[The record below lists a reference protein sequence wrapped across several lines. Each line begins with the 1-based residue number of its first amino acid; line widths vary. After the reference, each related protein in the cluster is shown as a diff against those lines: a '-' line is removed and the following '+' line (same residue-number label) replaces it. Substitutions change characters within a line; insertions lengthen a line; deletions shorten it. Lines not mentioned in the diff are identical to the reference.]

1 MATWMALWR
10 SGFSTVPQK
19 DRTLEIMCWSWLVAL
34 MRFHLQ
40 NLNKAEHITSE
51 LEQTSQYIKGW
62 RCTFIA
68 PLVPREPSFL
78 ILFSAVCL
86 NWQQHYLIDGTA
98 KKKKKK
104 RRQCHLLTYSARPES
119 KEHAGR
125 ARDGGTSFSAYQNS
139 VIAIVFFIMIK
150 EYCQARLQKFVV
162 TSLYFECS
170 SKKTTNEKG
179 MCRIRR
185 KKVKYSLRIFF
196 SLMPQTGER

>member
-1 MATWMALWR
+1 M
-10 SGFSTVPQK
+10 V
-19 DRTLEIMCWSWLVAL
+19 
-34 MRFHLQ
+34 LQ
-40 NLNKAEHITSE
+40 
-51 LEQTSQYIKGW
+51 
-62 RCTFIA
+62 
-68 PLVPREPSFL
+68 
-78 ILFSAVCL
+78 
-86 NWQQHYLIDGTA
+86 

-119 KEHAGR
+119 KENAGR